1 MKKEKKT
8 ANEIIREKVETK
20 LRVCKVRAEYHE
32 KMFVK
37 WQSFCSMFEEGL
49 SKYGDDIY
57 SALAYGSEILGD
69 DLNGKEAFKTIFGE
83 SFEDLFKGW
92 EILKEDEVNERM
104 E

>member
-1 MKKEKKT
+1 MKKEKRT
-8 ANEIIREKVETK
+8 TNEIIREKVADK
-20 LRVCKVRAEYHE
+20 LRVCKVKAEYYE

-37 WQSFCSMFEEGL
+37 WQNFDNIFEEGL

-83 SFEDLFKGW
+83 SFGDLFKGW
-92 EILKEDEVNERM
+92 EISKEDEVNEKN
-104 E
+104 